1 MTCGRKEQNKKPSLS
16 YVNPPPPHPSPIFL
30 RRNLIEKF
38 SHYLLPHPFQLS
50 EFSHFHFNFSVFI
63 VLNHCITNDPQL
75 EYRFNFYAGVENYTF
90 VLACISEKYFNDFK
104 EKRFRWNTGE
114 FPNRFISPD
123 RLWASITGETKQN
136 VNGRSLLEI
145 SEISEYR
152 ENMTFN
158 RLH

>member
-1 MTCGRKEQNKKPSLS
+1 MRGKRNKRKKVKTFLS
-16 YVNPPPPHPSPIFL
+16 RITPFPFFL
-30 RRNLIEKF
+30 RRNLIENF

-63 VLNHCITNDPQL
+63 VLNHYITNDPP
-75 EYRFNFYAGVENYTF
+75 AGVSVPISMPAVENYTF

-114 FPNRFISPD
+114 FRNRFISPD
-123 RLWASITGETKQN
+123 RLWASIIGEMKQN

-145 SEISEYR
+145 AEISEYR

-158 RLH
+158 RLR